1 MGMQLKEEAG
11 NMSKDIRDAERVVAE
26 EFDPEGV
33 LRDVSWDGDGEI
45 DLEDVQS
52 RLLETSNAVDT
63 SAGAAAIDEK
73 KTTERSR
80 DADCKTDSAIRDP
93 EGQAARISFFQQ
105 VTAFT
110 VPSGL
115 ERWNYTIRIFV

>member
-1 MGMQLKEEAG
+1 MGMQLKEEEG
-11 NMSKDIRDAERVVAE
+11 NMSKDIGNAERAGAE
-26 EFDPEGV
+26 EIDPEGV

-52 RLLETSNAVDT
+52 RLLETNNAVDT
-63 SAGAAAIDEK
+63 SAGAAAIDENK
-73 KTTERSR
+73 GAEGPT

-110 VPSGL
+110 VPW
-115 ERWNYTIRIFV
+115 RTR